1 MKVLYLDESGEH
13 NPAVCDPH
21 YPIFVLGGVV
31 VDKDYADGTLTQ
43 LFDAFKQEVFG
54 NTDIVLH
61 TADMSRNRKGFEAL
75 QDTTFRDAFYD
86 KINALMRRL
95 EYRVVACAIRKDAP
109 TYQEISARD
118 LYMVCFDRLVDL
130 FCEEVGQVRDGGIIV
145 AEKRASRP
153 LDQALEIEWMNLKTY
168 GTSHTPGDV
177 ISDRILALSL
187 RSKTDNI
194 AGLQM
199 ADLVVSPIGRHYLGK
214 HDAEDWQII
223 ADKLLRDGSGGEAPD
238 GMIVVA

>member
-1 MKVLYLDESGEH
+1 MKMLYLDESGEH
-13 NPAVCDPH
+13 NPTVCDPH

-31 VDKDYADGTLTQ
+31 VDKDYADGTLAE

-54 NTDIVLH
+54 NTDTVLH

-75 QDTTFRDAFYD
+75 QDIAFRDAFYD
-86 KINALMRRL
+86 KMNTLMRRL
-95 EYRVVACAIRKDAP
+95 EYRVVACAIRKDDP
-109 TYQEISARD
+109 TYQGLSARD

-130 FCEEVGQVRDGGIIV
+130 FCEEIGEVRDGGMII
-145 AEKRASRP
+145 AERRGSRP
-153 LDQALEIEWMNLKTY
+153 LDRALEIEWVNLKTW
-168 GTSHTPGDV
+168 GTPHTPADV
-177 ISDRILALSL
+177 ISDRIQALNL
-187 RSKTDNI
+187 RPKIDNI

-214 HDAEDWQII
+214 RDAEDWQIV
-223 ADKLLRDGSGGEAPD
+223 ADKLLRDGAGGEAPD